1 MANRLLM
8 GIDIGTQGTK
18 ALVIDEY
25 GNVIST
31 GHCSYDFIVPQVGW
45 AEQDPRQWWNAVI
58 NSLKQIWNQG
68 INPEQIKGIG
78 VSGQMHSLVL
88 LDENKR
94 ELGNSILWNDVRT
107 QEECIEIEQIIGKE
121 KSKSITR
128 NAILP
133 GFTAPKIQW
142 IKKNEPKRYNKIC
155 HVMLP
160 KDYIVYKLSG
170 IFSTDVSDASG
181 TSLFDVKRRAWSK
194 EILEALDIPFVWLPK
209 VHESNTV
216 VGKIDK
222 RAAKTTG
229 LLEGTPVIAGAGD
242 NAAAALGNGIYEEG
256 SGVVSVGTSGTV
268 FAPLKKFPPIKED
281 SALDTL
287 HLFCH
292 CLPNTWHAMG
302 VTLSAGMSLN
312 WFKSTFSQCTYDEL
326 LEDTHKI
333 EAGSEGL
340 IYLPYLNG
348 ERTPHNDP
356 HARGVFFGMSYNHT
370 RDHFTKAVI
379 EGVSYSLKD
388 SYELIKQYNVT
399 IDTLYVTGGAS
410 KSLIWRQILAD
421 IFGRKVTVFKERE
434 GPAFGASLLA
444 GLGVGIWNS
453 PSDFPDFFE
462 KGEETLV
469 NHANVKRYREGYEI
483 YKDLYVKLKDIF
495 SFDHASN
502 R

>member
-1 MANRLLM
+1 MMANRFLM

-18 ALVIDEY
+18 ALVIDEQ
-25 GNVIST
+25 GNAVAT
-31 GHCSYDFIVPQVGW
+31 GSCSYDFFVPHVGW
-45 AEQDPRQWWNAVI
+45 AEQDPGQWWNAVI

-68 INPEQIKGIG
+68 ISPVQIKGIG

-88 LDENKR
+88 LDEDKQ

-107 QEECIEIEQIIGKE
+107 QEECIEIEQIIGIE

-181 TSLFDVKRRAWSK
+181 TSLFDVEKRKWSK
-194 EILEALDIPFVWLPK
+194 EIIEALDIPIEWLPE

-216 VGKIDK
+216 VGGVDK
-222 RAAKTTG
+222 LAANITG
-229 LLEGTPVIAGAGD
+229 LIEGTPVTAGAGD

-256 SGVVSVGTSGTV
+256 SGVISVGTSGTV
-268 FAPLKKFPPIKED
+268 FAPLKKLPPLKED
-281 SALDTL
+281 QALHTL

-312 WFKSTFSQCTYDEL
+312 WFKSTFSQDTYDEL
-326 LEDTHKI
+326 LEDIHKI

-340 IYLPYLNG
+340 IFLPYLNG

-356 HARGVFFGMSYNHT
+356 HARGVFFGMNYNHT
-370 RDHFTKAVI
+370 RDHFTRAVI

-388 SYELIKQYNVT
+388 CYELIKQCNVT

-410 KSLIWRQILAD
+410 KNLNWRQILAD
-421 IFGRKVTVFKERE
+421 ILGQKVHAFKERE
-434 GPAFGASLLA
+434 GPAFGAALLA
-444 GLGVGIWNS
+444 GLGVGIWDS
-453 PSDFPDFFE
+453 PEDFPNFFD
-462 KGEETLV
+462 KGEETKENL
-469 NHANVKRYREGYEI
+469 NNVKLYTEGYQL
-483 YKDLYVKLKDIF
+483 YKELYSKLKDTFIK
-495 SFDHASN
+495 STS
-502 R
+502 